1 VDQTRIH
8 LFHCV
13 HGGECITTHDVVQD
27 SFISIAKDVGFHVL
41 HEQTHVLSMSF
52 LQSSR
57 QQMDIILIID
67 GICTLANKII
77 TNPICANLVLQATS
91 SQGVASMITTQA
103 KIVSYY
109 S

>member
-1 VDQTRIH
+1 
-8 LFHCV
+8 
-13 HGGECITTHDVVQD
+13 
-27 SFISIAKDVGFHVL
+27 
-41 HEQTHVLSMSF
+41 
-52 LQSSR
+52 
-57 QQMDIILIID
+57 MDIILIID